1 MISRYI
7 LPIATAF
14 LLTACGSKKQEANT
28 QQKEEE
34 IGNTVT
40 LTDAQM
46 QNGGIAIGEP
56 SRRSIATTLTVNGT
70 IDVPPQNMI
79 SVSFPLGGYLKS
91 TTLLPGMHV
100 NRGQVLAVLEDM
112 QFIQLQQDYLT
123 AKAKLTYAE
132 AEYNRQQELNASKAS
147 SDKIFQQAKA
157 EMESQR
163 ILVKALQQ
171 KLSLLG
177 IDTDK
182 LNDSNL
188 SKSVNIYSPI
198 NGFVS
203 KVNVN
208 MGKYTSPTDVL
219 FELVNPE
226 DIHLNLTV
234 FEKDVAKLSEG
245 QKVMA
250 YTNDKPDEKH
260 EAEIILISRSLD
272 NNRAAEVHCHFEQYD
287 KTLLPGMFMNAAI
300 AVKNQ
305 HALAVPE
312 EAVVRWQNAHYV
324 YVCKGNHIFDMVKV
338 KAGITEKGWTEI
350 EGENISD
357 STQLVVKN
365 AWSVLMKMKNSAED

>member
-1 MISRYI
+1 MMIRYI
-7 LPIATAF
+7 LPLALAVSI
-14 LLTACGSKKQEANT
+14 TACGSKKQEAADK
-28 QQKEEE
+28 KEEDNGSAVSVTE
-34 IGNTVT
+34 AQIKNAGIVIGSP
-40 LTDAQM
+40 Q
-46 QNGGIAIGEP
+46 
-56 SRRSIATTLTVNGT
+56 RKSIAAILTVNGT

-91 TTLLPGMHV
+91 TSLLPGMHV
-100 NRGQVLAVLEDM
+100 NKGQVLAVLEDM

-123 AKAKLTYAE
+123 AKARLGFTE
-132 AEYNRQQELNASKAS
+132 AEYTRQQELNASKAS

-157 EMESQR
+157 DMEAQR

-188 SKSVNIYSPI
+188 SKSVNLYSPI

-234 FEKDVAKLSEG
+234 FEKDVARLSEG

-250 YTNDKPDEKH
+250 YTNDKPGEKH

-272 NNRAAEVHCHFEQYD
+272 ENRAAEVHCHFEQYD
-287 KTLLPGMFMNAAI
+287 KTLLPGMFMNADI
-300 AVKNQ
+300 SVKSQN
-305 HALAVPE
+305 ALAVPE
-312 EAVVRWQNAHYV
+312 EAVVRWQNEYYV
-324 YVCKGNHIFDMVKV
+324 FLSKGNNIFDMVKV
-338 KAGITEKGWTEI
+338 KAGVADKGWIEI
-350 EGENISD
+350 SGENITET
-357 STQLVVKN
+357 TQLVVKN
-365 AWSVLMKMKNSAED
+365 AYSLLMKMKNSAEE

>member
-1 MISRYI
+1 MTRYI
-7 LPIATAF
+7 VPLIAIS
-14 LLTACGSKKQEANT
+14 LLTACGSKK
-28 QQKEEE
+28 KEEPKE
-34 IGNTVT
+34 KAAESATTVS
-40 LTDAQM
+40 LTPAQI
-46 QNGGIAIGEP
+46 QNAGIAIGRPE
-56 SRRSIATTLTVNGT
+56 RKSIAATLLLNGT

-100 NRGQVLAVLEDM
+100 NKGEVLAVLEDM

-123 AKAKLTYAE
+123 ARARLALAE
-132 AEYNRQQELNASKAS
+132 TEYSRQQELNTSKAS
-147 SDKIFQQAKA
+147 SDKVLQQAKT
-157 EMESQR
+157 EQETQR
-163 ILVKALQQ
+163 ILVKALEQ
-171 KLSLLG
+171 KLALLG

-188 SKSVNIYSPI
+188 SKSVNIHSPI

-234 FEKDVAKLSEG
+234 FEKDVARLSVG
-245 QKVMA
+245 QKIMA
-250 YTNDKPDEKH
+250 YTNDRPNEKH

-272 NNRAAEVHCHFEQYD
+272 ANRAAEVHCHFEQYD
-287 KTLLPGMFMNAAI
+287 KTLLPGMFMNAEVAI
-300 AVKNQ
+300 KSQ

-312 EAVVRWQNAHYV
+312 EAIVRWQNQYYV
-324 YVCKGNHIFDMVKV
+324 FLSEGNNRYNMVKV
-338 KAGITEKGWTEI
+338 ATGTADHGWQEI
-350 EGENISD
+350 QAPTVSD
-357 STQLVVKN
+357 STELVVKN
-365 AWSVLMKMKNSAED
+365 AYALLMKMKNSAEEE

>member
-1 MISRYI
+1 MISKYI
-7 LPIATAF
+7 LPIAAAF
-14 LLTACGSKKQEANT
+14 CLTACGSKKQEEA
-28 QQKEEE
+28 QKKEKA
-34 IGNTVT
+34 IGNTVS
-40 LTDAQM
+40 LTDAQI
-46 QNGGIAIGEP
+46 QNAGIATGNP
-56 SRRSIATTLTVNGT
+56 SRKSISATLTVNGT

-123 AKAKLTYAE
+123 AKARLGYAE

-182 LNDSNL
+182 LSDSNL

-208 MGKYTSPTDVL
+208 TGKYTSPTDVL

-245 QKVMA
+245 LKVMA
-250 YTNDKPDEKH
+250 YTNDKPHEKH

-287 KTLLPGMFMNAAI
+287 KTLLPGMFMNADI
-300 AVKNQ
+300 AVKSQN
-305 HALAVPE
+305 ALAVPE
-312 EAVVRWQNAHYV
+312 EALVRWQNEHYV
-324 YVCKGNHIFDMVKV
+324 YLSRGNHVFDMVKV
-338 KAGITEKGWTEI
+338 KAGVTEKGWTEI
-350 EGENISD
+350 QGENISD

-365 AWSVLMKMKNSAED
+365 AYSLLMKMKNSAEE